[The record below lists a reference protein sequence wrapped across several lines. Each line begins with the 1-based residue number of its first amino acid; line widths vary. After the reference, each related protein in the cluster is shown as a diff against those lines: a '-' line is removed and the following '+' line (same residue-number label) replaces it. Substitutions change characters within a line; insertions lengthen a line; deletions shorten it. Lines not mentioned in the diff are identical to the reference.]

1 MTSSLAITF
10 AVQSAQLLA
19 DPVAHGP
26 WGAGPWGTGFSP
38 WFLLFPLFWI
48 LVIGLLIFFAR
59 RTWRRNHEWATARGG
74 ESVLRERYARGEID
88 ETEYRQRLEVLRGD
102 SRRESGGNRR

>member
-1 MTSSLAITF
+1 MPTALATTF
-10 AVQSAQLLA
+10 AVLPAQLLA
-19 DPVAHGP
+19 DPVAHGAWGTGP
-26 WGAGPWGTGFSP
+26 WGAGFSP

-48 LVIGLLIFFAR
+48 LVIGLIIFFAR
-59 RTWRRNHEWATARGG
+59 RTWRRNNEWATARGG

-102 SRRESGGNRR
+102 RK